1 MRFLIAI
8 LAFIAAAVL
17 IGLGIAQRT
26 VWIPSSNMVTSTLVK
41 GGEPFTVID
50 GSVLRARPGQ
60 QTLTVSGSD
69 KPFVAYGRTADVLAW
84 LGTEKYAKVSY
95 NANTNTLS
103 SHVVTPKSTSK
114 PQPSDTS
121 TATPTPT
128 PTPAPATTGT
138 TGGQKTGGQKTGG
151 QTSES
156 ASGAAGAHKGPNP
169 AGSDLWLEEFSG
181 NDAAITKMNVPST
194 VSVIIASDGTKP
206 APDRVTI
213 SWPLDSRTPWAGP
226 LMAGGMLVA
235 AFGILMY
242 FLAIRHLR
250 RSRGPR
256 RGGGKPPKLPRGSK
270 PPKPVTDKPKRE
282 VEAPVK
288 GRRSIG
294 RSYLAVPIVLVGTL
308 VLAGCS
314 SEYWPQFGGTSV
326 ATPTSTP
333 LATDLP
339 GQGKDTPPPAVT
351 GPQLDNIVNAI
362 AATASKADASLNG
375 TLAATRFSGSALA
388 ARVGDYALRS
398 KKSDA
403 PAEQA
408 IPTGSVSLALP
419 EATNDWP
426 RVVSAVVHD
435 PKDSKAAPLDLVLV
449 QKSPRD
455 NYTVE
460 YAIALQANAD
470 VPGLPP
476 ANIGTSIVPPDSKLL
491 SVAPDKLAAYY
502 SDVLQNGEKS
512 KYYSLFDS
520 KSDKLAP
527 QVGAAYKASQIAN
540 LPKTASLTFTSQN
553 GPGDPIAM
561 ATNDSGAIV
570 ATSLNEV
577 STLKPVEAGATVSTN
592 NPNVQ
597 ALTGVT
603 DSTKGLETTYGY
615 QLLFYVP
622 PAESKHKKI
631 VMLGFTQ
638 ALLGAKE
645 LG

>member
-8 LAFIAAAVL
+8 LAFIAAAAM
-17 IGLGIAQRT
+17 IALGFAQRT
-26 VWIPSSNMVTSTLVK
+26 IWIPPANIVTGTIVK

-60 QTLTVSGSD
+60 QTLTVSGGS

-95 NANTNTLS
+95 NAATNTLS
-103 SHVVTPKSTSK
+103 SHVVTPKPSKTSA
-114 PQPSDTS
+114 PEPSD
-121 TATPTPT
+121 TATPTPA
-128 PTPAPATTGT
+128 PTPSAT
-138 TGGQKTGGQKTGG
+138 
-151 QTSES
+151 
-156 ASGAAGAHKGPNP
+156 AGSDSSSTDSTKSSAHKGPDP

-181 NDAAITKMNVPST
+181 DAASITKMNVPDT
-194 VSVIIASDGTKP
+194 VSVIVASDGTKP
-206 APDRVTI
+206 APDRITI
-213 SWPLDSRTPWAGP
+213 NWPLDSRTPFAGP
-226 LMAGGMLVA
+226 LIVGGIVVA
-235 AFGILMY
+235 AFGVLMY
-242 FLAIRHLR
+242 VLAIRHLR

-270 PPKPVTDKPKRE
+270 PPKPSSYEPTQE
-282 VEAPVK
+282 VEPPAK

-294 RSYLAVPIVLVGTL
+294 RASVAVPVVLVGTL

-314 SEYWPQFGGTSV
+314 SDYWPQFGGST

-333 LATDLP
+333 IATDLP

-351 GPQLDNIVNAI
+351 GPQLDNIVNSI
-362 AATASKADASLNG
+362 AKTASKADGTLDA
-375 TLAATRFSGSALA
+375 TLAATRFSGPALD
-388 ARVGDYALRS
+388 ARTGDYALRT

-408 IPTGSVSLALP
+408 IPSNSVSLALP

-435 PKDSKAAPLDLVLV
+435 PKDSKAAPLDLVMI
-449 QKSPRD
+449 QKTPRD

-460 YAIALQANAD
+460 YAIALEADAN
-470 VPGLPP
+470 VPDLPP

-491 SVAPDKLAAYY
+491 SVAPNKLADYY
-502 SDVLQNGEKS
+502 GDVLQNGEKS
-512 KYYSLFDS
+512 KYYNLFDS
-520 KSDKLAP
+520 KTDKLAP

-540 LPKTASLTFTSQN
+540 LPKTASLTFASQA
-553 GPGDPIAM
+553 GSDGPIAM

-577 STLKPVEAGATVSTN
+577 STLKPVEAGATVSTS

-622 PAESKHKKI
+622 PAESKSKI

>member
-8 LAFIAAAVL
+8 LAFIAAAAM
-17 IGLGIAQRT
+17 IALGFAQRT
-26 VWIPSSNMVTSTLVK
+26 IWIPPANIVTGTIVK

-60 QTLTVSGSD
+60 QTLTVSGGS

-95 NANTNTLS
+95 NAATNTLS
-103 SHVVTPKSTSK
+103 SHVVTPKPSKTSA
-114 PQPSDTS
+114 PEPSD
-121 TATPTPT
+121 TATPTPA
-128 PTPAPATTGT
+128 PTPSAT
-138 TGGQKTGGQKTGG
+138 
-151 QTSES
+151 
-156 ASGAAGAHKGPNP
+156 AGSDSSSTDSTKSSAHKGPDP

-181 NDAAITKMNVPST
+181 DAASITKMNVPDT
-194 VSVIIASDGTKP
+194 VSVIVASDGTKP
-206 APDRVTI
+206 APDRITI
-213 SWPLDSRTPWAGP
+213 NWPLDSRTPFAGP
-226 LMAGGMLVA
+226 LIVGGIVVA
-235 AFGILMY
+235 AFGVLMY
-242 FLAIRHLR
+242 VLAIRHLR

-270 PPKPVTDKPKRE
+270 PPKPSSYEPTQE
-282 VEAPVK
+282 VEPPAK

-294 RSYLAVPIVLVGTL
+294 RASVAVPVVLVGTL

-314 SEYWPQFGGTSV
+314 SDYWPQFGGST

-333 LATDLP
+333 IATDLP

-351 GPQLDNIVNAI
+351 GPQLDNIVNSI
-362 AATASKADASLNG
+362 AKTASKADGTLDA
-375 TLAATRFSGSALA
+375 TLAATRFSGPALD
-388 ARVGDYALRS
+388 ARTGDYALRT

-408 IPTGSVSLALP
+408 IPSNSVSLALP

-435 PKDSKAAPLDLVLV
+435 PKDSKAAPLDLVMI
-449 QKSPRD
+449 QKTPRD

-460 YAIALQANAD
+460 YAIALEADAN
-470 VPGLPP
+470 VPDLPP

-491 SVAPDKLAAYY
+491 SVAPNKLADYY
-502 SDVLQNGEKS
+502 GDVLQNGDKS
-512 KYYSLFDS
+512 KYYNLFDS
-520 KSDKLAP
+520 KTDKLAP

-540 LPKTASLTFTSQN
+540 LPKTASLTFASQA
-553 GPGDPIAM
+553 GSDGPIAM

-577 STLKPVEAGATVSTN
+577 STLKPVEAGATVSTS

-622 PAESKHKKI
+622 PAESKSKI

>member
-8 LAFIAAAVL
+8 VAFIAAAVL

-26 VWIPSSNMVTSTLVK
+26 VWLPSSNVVTATIVK
-41 GGEPFTVID
+41 GGAPFTVID

-60 QTLTVSGSD
+60 QTLTVSGGS
-69 KPFVAYGRTADVLAW
+69 KSFVAYGRTADVLAW
-84 LGTEKYAKVSY
+84 LGTEKYAKISY
-95 NANTNTLS
+95 KAATNTLS
-103 SHVVTPKSTSK
+103 SKVVVPKPAKTSA
-114 PQPSDTS
+114 PQPSD

-128 PTPAPATTGT
+128 PTPSASSGAKTGT
-138 TGGQKTGGQKTGG
+138 GSSSQ
-151 QTSES
+151 
-156 ASGAAGAHKGPNP
+156 AHKGPDP
-169 AGSDLWLEEFSG
+169 VGSDLWLEEFTG
-181 NDAAITKMNVPST
+181 EDASITKMNVPAS

-206 APDRVTI
+206 APNTVGI
-213 SWPLDSRTPWAGP
+213 NWPVDNRTPFAGP
-226 LMAGGMLVA
+226 LIVGGMVLGL
-235 AFGILMY
+235 FGILMY

-256 RGGGKPPKLPRGSK
+256 RGGGKPPRLPRGSK
-270 PPKPVTDKPKRE
+270 RSTSTDASTPEISSTR
-282 VEAPVK
+282 

-294 RSYLAVPIVLVGTL
+294 RSTMALPVLLSGALLLT
-308 VLAGCS
+308 GCS
-314 SEYWPQFGGTSV
+314 ADYWPQFSGS
-326 ATPTSTP
+326 TPTPTASP

-351 GPQLDNIVNAI
+351 GPQLDNIINSI
-362 AATASKADASLNG
+362 AKTTAKADNTLDG
-375 TLAATRFSGSALA
+375 TLAATRFSGPALD
-388 ARVGDYALRS
+388 ARVGDYALRT

-403 PAEQA
+403 AAEQA
-408 IPTGSVSLALP
+408 IPSNAVSLALP

-435 PKDSKAAPLDLVLV
+435 PKNSKSAPLDLVMV

-455 NYTVE
+455 NYTVN
-460 YAIALQANAD
+460 YAIALEADAN
-470 VPGLPP
+470 VPDLPP

-491 SVAPDKLAAYY
+491 TAAPNKLATYY
-502 SDVLQNGEKS
+502 GDVLQNGEKS
-512 KYYSLFDS
+512 KYYDLFDS

-527 QVGAAYKASQIAN
+527 QVGAAYKATQIAN
-540 LPKTASLTFTSQN
+540 LPKTASLTFSSQ
-553 GPGDPIAM
+553 PGEDGPIAM

-577 STLKPVEAGATVSTN
+577 STLKPVEAGATVSTS

-622 PAESKHKKI
+622 PAESKHKI

>member
-26 VWIPSSNMVTSTLVK
+26 VWIPPANVVTATVVK
-41 GGEPFTVID
+41 GGEPYTVID

-60 QTLTVSGSD
+60 QTLTVSGSSS
-69 KPFVAYGRTADVLAW
+69 PFVAYGRTADVLAW
-84 LGTEKYAKVSY
+84 LGNHKYAKVTY
-95 NANTNTLS
+95 NAATNKLS
-103 SHVVTPKSTSK
+103 SHVVTPKPAKTST
-114 PQPSDTS
+114 PSTQ

-128 PTPAPATTGT
+128 PTPAASAGPADQSSSGS
-138 TGGQKTGGQKTGG
+138 
-151 QTSES
+151 TSGSS
-156 ASGAAGAHKGPNP
+156 AAKGPNP
-169 AGSDLWLEEFSG
+169 AGSDLWLEEFTG
-181 NDAAITKMNVPST
+181 ADASITKMNVPDT

-206 APDRVTI
+206 APNTVGI
-213 SWPLDSRTPWAGP
+213 NWPLDSRTPFAGP
-226 LMAGGMLVA
+226 LIVGGMVFAL
-235 AFGILMY
+235 FGIVMY
-242 FLAIRHLR
+242 VLAIRHLR

-270 PPKPVTDKPKRE
+270 KAQLGDEGQPELESRQRP
-282 VEAPVK
+282 
-288 GRRSIG
+288 RRSIG
-294 RSYLAVPIVLVGTL
+294 RAFVAVPVMLAGTL

-314 SEYWPQFGGTSV
+314 SDYWPQFGGQT
-326 ATPTSTP
+326 AAPTSSSTP
-333 LATDLP
+333 IATDLP

-351 GPQLDNIVNAI
+351 GPQLDNILNSI
-362 AATASKADASLNG
+362 AKTAAKADASLDK
-375 TLAATRFSGSALA
+375 TLIATRFSGPALA
-388 ARVGDYALRS
+388 AREGDYALRS

-403 PAEQA
+403 QAEQA
-408 IPTGSVSLALP
+408 IPSNSVSLALP
-419 EATNDWP
+419 EATDSWP

-435 PKDSKAAPLDLVLV
+435 QKDSKAAPLDLVLV
-449 QKSPRD
+449 QNSPRE
-455 NYTVE
+455 NYTVQ
-460 YAIALQANAD
+460 YAIALEANAD

-491 SVAPDKLAAYY
+491 SVPPNKLAEYY
-502 SDVLQNGEKS
+502 GDVLQNGEKS
-512 KYYSLFDS
+512 KFYSLFDA
-520 KSDKLAP
+520 KVDKLAP
-527 QVGAAYKASQIAN
+527 QVGAAYKASQISN
-540 LPKTASLTFTSQN
+540 LPKTASLTFASQ
-553 GPGDPIAM
+553 PGSDGPIAM

-570 ATSLNEV
+570 AVSLNEV
-577 STLKPVEAGATVSTN
+577 STLKPVEAGATVSTS

-622 PAESKHKKI
+622 PAESKHKI
-631 VMLGFTQ
+631 EMLGFTQ

>member
-8 LAFIAAAVL
+8 LAFIAAAVA

-26 VWIPSSNMVTSTLVK
+26 VWIPPANIVTATVVK
-41 GGEPFTVID
+41 GGAPFTVID
-50 GSVLRARPGQ
+50 GSVLRARSGQ
-60 QTLTVSGSD
+60 QTLTVSGSA

-84 LGTEKYAKVSY
+84 IGDEKYAKVSY
-95 NANTNTLS
+95 NASTNQLS
-103 SHVVTPKSTSK
+103 SKVVTPKADKDSNDGSSSTA
-114 PQPSDTS
+114 

-128 PTPAPATTGT
+128 PTD
-138 TGGQKTGGQKTGG
+138 
-151 QTSES
+151 
-156 ASGAAGAHKGPNP
+156 SGATDGSSTGSGTSDSTQKGPNP

-181 NDAAITKMNVPST
+181 DSAAITKMNVPST
-194 VSVIIASDGTKP
+194 VSVIIASDGTKA
-206 APDRVTI
+206 APDRI
-213 SWPLDSRTPWAGP
+213 SLNWPLDSRTPWAGP
-226 LMAGGMLVA
+226 LIVGGLVLA

-242 FLAIRHLR
+242 ILAIRHLR

-270 PPKPVTDKPKRE
+270 PPKPGNYKPTQE
-282 VEAPVK
+282 VETPVR

-294 RSYLAVPIVLVGTL
+294 RASVAVPVVLVGTL

-314 SEYWPQFGGTSV
+314 SDYWPQFGGDTT

-333 LATDLP
+333 IATDLP

-351 GPQLDNIVNAI
+351 APQLDNIVNAI
-362 AATASKADASLNG
+362 AKTANKADGSLDA
-375 TLAATRFSGSALA
+375 TLAATRFSGPALD
-388 ARVGDYALRS
+388 ARTGDYALRA

-403 PAEQA
+403 PAQQA
-408 IPTGSVSLALP
+408 IPSDSVSLALP
-419 EATNDWP
+419 QATDTWP

-435 PKDSKAAPLDLVLV
+435 PKNSKAAPLDLVLV

-460 YAIALQANAD
+460 YSIALEAD
-470 VPGLPP
+470 AKVPDLPP

-491 SVAPDKLAAYY
+491 LVSPSKLADEYG
-502 SDVLQNGEKS
+502 DVLQSGEKS
-512 KYYSLFDS
+512 KYYAQFDT

-527 QVGAAYKASQIAN
+527 QVGAAYKAERIAA
-540 LPKTASLTFTSQN
+540 LPKTGSLTFDHQS
-553 GPGDPIAM
+553 GDDPVAM
-561 ATNDSGAIV
+561 ATNSSGAIV

-577 STLKPVEAGATVSTN
+577 STVKPVEAGATVSTG
-592 NPNVQ
+592 NPNAQ

-603 DSTKGLETTYGY
+603 DSTKGIQTTYGY

-622 PAESKHKKI
+622 PAGSKDKI

>member
-8 LAFIAAAVL
+8 LAFIAAAAM
-17 IGLGIAQRT
+17 IALGFAQRT
-26 VWIPSSNMVTSTLVK
+26 IWIPPANIVTGTIVK

-60 QTLTVSGSD
+60 QTLTVSGGS

-95 NANTNTLS
+95 NAATNTLS
-103 SHVVTPKSTSK
+103 SHVVTPKPSKTSA
-114 PQPSDTS
+114 PEPSD
-121 TATPTPT
+121 TATPTPA
-128 PTPAPATTGT
+128 PTPSATAGSDSSSTDST
-138 TGGQKTGGQKTGG
+138 K
-151 QTSES
+151 SS
-156 ASGAAGAHKGPNP
+156 AHRGPDP

-181 NDAAITKMNVPST
+181 DAASITKMNVPDT
-194 VSVIIASDGTKP
+194 VSVIVASDGTKP
-206 APDRVTI
+206 APDRITI
-213 SWPLDSRTPWAGP
+213 NWPLDSRTPFAGP
-226 LMAGGMLVA
+226 LIVGGIVVA
-235 AFGILMY
+235 AFGVLMY
-242 FLAIRHLR
+242 VLAIRHLR

-256 RGGGKPPKLPRGSK
+256 RGGGKPPKLPRGPK
-270 PPKPVTDKPKRE
+270 PPKPSSYEPTQE
-282 VEAPVK
+282 VEPPAK

-294 RSYLAVPIVLVGTL
+294 RASVAVPVVLVGTL

-314 SEYWPQFGGTSV
+314 SDYWPQFGGST

-333 LATDLP
+333 IATDLP

-351 GPQLDNIVNAI
+351 GPQLDNIVNSI
-362 AATASKADASLNG
+362 AKTASKADGTLDA
-375 TLAATRFSGSALA
+375 TLAATRFSGPALD
-388 ARVGDYALRS
+388 ARTGDYALRTR
-398 KKSDA
+398 KSDA

-408 IPTGSVSLALP
+408 IPSNSVSLALP

-435 PKDSKAAPLDLVLV
+435 PKDSKAAPLDLVMI
-449 QKSPRD
+449 QKTPRD

-460 YAIALQANAD
+460 YAIALEADAN
-470 VPGLPP
+470 VPDLPP

-491 SVAPDKLAAYY
+491 SVAPNKLADYY
-502 SDVLQNGEKS
+502 GDVLQNGDKS
-512 KYYSLFDS
+512 KYYNLFDS
-520 KSDKLAP
+520 KTDKLAP
-527 QVGAAYKASQIAN
+527 QVGAAYKASQTAN
-540 LPKTASLTFTSQN
+540 LPKTASLTFAHQAGSD
-553 GPGDPIAM
+553 GPIAM

-577 STLKPVEAGATVSTN
+577 STLKPVEAGATVSTS

-622 PAESKHKKI
+622 PAESKSKI

>member
-8 LAFIAAAVL
+8 LAFIAAAVM
-17 IGLGIAQRT
+17 IGLGFAQRT
-26 VWIPSSNMVTSTLVK
+26 IWIPPANIVTGTIVK

-50 GSVLRARPGQ
+50 GSVLRALPGQ
-60 QTLTVSGSD
+60 QTLTVSGGS

-95 NANTNTLS
+95 NASTDTLS
-103 SHVVTPKSTSK
+103 SHVVTPKPSKTST
-114 PQPSDTS
+114 PQPSGTATPAP
-121 TATPTPT
+121 TATPTPS
-128 PTPAPATTGT
+128 ATAGS
-138 TGGQKTGGQKTGG
+138 GS
-151 QTSES
+151 TSSDSTKS
-156 ASGAAGAHKGPNP
+156 AVRKGPNP

-181 NDAAITKMNVPST
+181 DAASITKMNVPDT
-194 VSVIIASDGTKP
+194 VSVIVASDGTKP
-206 APDRVTI
+206 APDKITI
-213 SWPLDSRTPWAGP
+213 NWPLDSRTPFAGP
-226 LMAGGMLVA
+226 LIVGGIVVA
-235 AFGILMY
+235 AFGVLMY
-242 FLAIRHLR
+242 VLAIRHLR

-256 RGGGKPPKLPRGSK
+256 RGGGKPPKLPRGGGK
-270 PPKPVTDKPKRE
+270 TPKPTRGSEPLEPTGYPTDYKEPPE
-282 VEAPVK
+282 VEAPAK

-294 RSYLAVPIVLVGTL
+294 RAFVALPVVLVGTL
-308 VLAGCS
+308 ALAGCS
-314 SEYWPQFGGTSV
+314 SDYWPQFAAST
-326 ATPTSTP
+326 AKPTSTP
-333 LATDLP
+333 IATDLP
-339 GQGKDTPPPAVT
+339 GQGKQTPPPAVT
-351 GPQLDNIVNAI
+351 GPQLDNIVNSI
-362 AATASKADASLNG
+362 AKTAGKADGALDG
-375 TLAATRFSGSALA
+375 TLAATRFSGPALD
-388 ARVGDYALRS
+388 ARTGDYALRA

-408 IPTGSVSLALP
+408 IPSNSVSLALP

-435 PKDSKAAPLDLVLV
+435 SKNSKAAPLDLVMI

-460 YAIALQANAD
+460 YAIALEADAN
-470 VPGLPP
+470 VPDLPP

-491 SVAPDKLAAYY
+491 SVAPNKLAEYY
-502 SDVLQNGEKS
+502 GDVLQNGEKS

-540 LPKTASLTFTSQN
+540 LPKTASLTFASQV
-553 GPGDPIAM
+553 GTDGPIAM

-577 STLKPVEAGATVSTN
+577 STLKPVEAGATVSTS

-622 PAESKHKKI
+622 PAESKHKI

>member
-1 MRFLIAI
+1 MIAI
-8 LAFIAAAVL
+8 LAFVAAAVL

-26 VWIPSSNMVTSTLVK
+26 VWIPPANIVTATVVK
-41 GGEPFTVID
+41 GGAPFTVID
-50 GSVLRARPGQ
+50 GSVLRARTGQ
-60 QTLTVSGSD
+60 QTLTVSGSA

-84 LGTEKYAKVSY
+84 IGDEKYAKVSY
-95 NANTNTLS
+95 NAATNELS
-103 SHVVTPKSTSK
+103 SKVITPKSDKGAGDGSSTS
-114 PQPSDTS
+114 TA

-128 PTPAPATTGT
+128 ATDSAATDGS
-138 TGGQKTGGQKTGG
+138 
-151 QTSES
+151 TSDS
-156 ASGAAGAHKGPNP
+156 SSAHKGPNP

-181 NDAAITKMNVPST
+181 DSAAITKMNVPST
-194 VSVIIASDGTKP
+194 VSVIIASDGTKA
-206 APDRVTI
+206 APDRI
-213 SWPLDSRTPWAGP
+213 SLNWPLDSRTPWAGP
-226 LMAGGMLVA
+226 LIVGGIVVA

-242 FLAIRHLR
+242 ILAIRHLR

-270 PPKPVTDKPKRE
+270 PPKPGNYKPTQE
-282 VEAPVK
+282 VETPVR

-294 RSYLAVPIVLVGTL
+294 RASVAVPVVLVGAL

-314 SEYWPQFGGTSV
+314 SDYWPQFGGD
-326 ATPTSTP
+326 ATASSTSTP
-333 LATDLP
+333 IATDLP

-351 GPQLDNIVNAI
+351 APQLDNIVNAI
-362 AATASKADASLNG
+362 AKTANKADGSLDA
-375 TLAATRFSGSALA
+375 TLAATRFSGPALD
-388 ARVGDYALRS
+388 ARTGDYALRS
-398 KKSDA
+398 KKADA
-403 PAEQA
+403 AAQQA
-408 IPTGSVSLALP
+408 IPSDSVSLALP
-419 EATNDWP
+419 QATDSWP

-435 PKDSKAAPLDLVLV
+435 PKNSKAAPLDLLLV

-460 YAIALQANAD
+460 YSIALEADAN
-470 VPGLPP
+470 VPDLPP

-491 SVAPDKLAAYY
+491 LVSPNQLAVEYG
-502 SDVLQNGEKS
+502 DVLKNGEKS
-512 KYYSLFDS
+512 KYYDLFDS

-527 QVGAAYKASQIAN
+527 QVGAAYKAAQQAQ
-540 LPKTASLTFTSQN
+540 LPKTASLAFTDSA
-553 GPGDPIAM
+553 GADGPIAM
-561 ATNDSGAIV
+561 ATNNSGAIV

-577 STLKPVEAGATVSTN
+577 STLQPVEAGATVSSG

-622 PAESKHKKI
+622 PAGSKDKI

>member
-8 LAFIAAAVL
+8 LAFIAAAVM

-26 VWIPSSNMVTSTLVK
+26 VWIPSSNIVTGIVVK
-41 GGEPFTVID
+41 GGQPFTVID

-60 QTLTVSGSD
+60 QTLTISGSS

-84 LGTEKYAKVSY
+84 LGTEKYAKISY
-95 NANTNTLS
+95 NAAANTLS
-103 SHVVTPKSTSK
+103 SRVVTPK
-114 PQPSDTS
+114 PSANSAPEPTDTA

-128 PTPAPATTGT
+128 PTPTATA
-138 TGGQKTGGQKTGG
+138 GQKSG
-151 QTSES
+151 S
-156 ASGAAGAHKGPNP
+156 ASGKSAGAHKGPNP

-181 NDAAITKMNVPST
+181 DDASITKMNVPST

-213 SWPLDSRTPWAGP
+213 NWPLDSRTPWAGP
-226 LMAGGMLVA
+226 LIVGGIVVA

-242 FLAIRHLR
+242 VLAIRHLR

-270 PPKPVTDKPKRE
+270 PPKPVTYKTTQE
-282 VEAPVK
+282 VEPPAK

-294 RSYLAVPIVLVGTL
+294 RSSLAVPVVLVGTL

-314 SEYWPQFGGTSV
+314 SDYWPQFGGGAT

-339 GQGKDTPPPAVT
+339 GQGKETPPPAVT

-362 AATASKADASLNG
+362 SKTASKADASLDG
-375 TLAATRFSGSALA
+375 TLAATRFSGPALD

-398 KKSDA
+398 KKADA

-408 IPTGSVSLALP
+408 IPSGSVSLALP

-435 PKDSKAAPLDLVLV
+435 PKDAKAAPLDLVLT
-449 QKSPRD
+449 QKSPRE

-460 YAIALQANAD
+460 YAIALEANAD

-491 SVAPDKLAAYY
+491 SAAPNKLATYY
-502 SDVLQNGEKS
+502 GDVLQNGEKS
-512 KYYSLFDS
+512 KYYDLFDT

-540 LPKTASLTFTSQN
+540 LPKTASLTFASQE
-553 GPGDPIAM
+553 GADGPIAM

-577 STLKPVEAGATVSTN
+577 STLKPVEAGATVSTS

-622 PAESKHKKI
+622 PAESKHKI